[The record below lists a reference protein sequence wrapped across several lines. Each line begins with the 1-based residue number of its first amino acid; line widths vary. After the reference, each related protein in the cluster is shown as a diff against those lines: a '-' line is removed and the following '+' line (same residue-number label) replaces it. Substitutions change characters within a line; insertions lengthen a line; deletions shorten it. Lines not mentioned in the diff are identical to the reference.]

1 LRPTTKVTAMPSVL
15 VTGAARGIGKAIV
28 EHLGSSG
35 WDVVAGVRS
44 EEDANAITKVYPQ
57 RVSAVILDITNADHI
72 ARLHDSLPERLDA
85 VVNNAGVAVGGPV
98 EIVSADDWRK
108 VFDTNVVGQLAVT
121 QAVLPRLRESRGRL
135 LFISSVNGR
144 IATPMLG
151 PYSASKFALEAAC
164 DALRVELKAWGIP
177 VVLIEPAQTDTDM
190 WRTAGDMVLQIES
203 EMSAEHRVLYAS
215 HIAGMKKFVPTAR
228 KMASPTRKVVAVVDE
243 ALTARRPKARY
254 VVALLP
260 KVQAAVV
267 PRLPVAVRDRV
278 MAMLVGLPR
287 RPRG

>member
-1 LRPTTKVTAMPSVL
+1 MPSVL

-28 EHLGSSG
+28 EHLASAG
-35 WDVVAGVRS
+35 WDVIAGVRS
-44 EEDANAITKVYPQ
+44 EEDATAITNVYPQ

-72 ARLHDSLPERLDA
+72 ARLPDALPKRLDA
-85 VVNNAGVAVGGPV
+85 LVNNAGVAVGGPV
-98 EIVSADDWRK
+98 ETVTSEDWRK
-108 VFDTNVVGQLAVT
+108 SLEVNVIGQFAVT
-121 QAVLPRLRESRGRL
+121 QAVLPRLRDSGGRVV
-135 LFISSVNGR
+135 FISSVNGR

-151 PYSASKFALEAAC
+151 PYSASKFALEAGC

-190 WRTAGDMVLQIES
+190 WRTAGDMVLQIEAD
-203 EMSAEHRVLYAS
+203 MSPEHRELYAA

-228 KMASPTRKVVAVVDE
+228 KMASPTTKVVAVVE
-243 ALTARRPKARY
+243 QALTARRPKARY

-267 PRLPVAVRDRV
+267 PNLPTALRDRI
-278 MAMLVGLPR
+278 MTMLVGLPR

>member
-1 LRPTTKVTAMPSVL
+1 MPSVL

-28 EHLGSSG
+28 EHLAAAG
-35 WDVVAGVRS
+35 WDVIAGVRS
-44 EEDANAITKVYPQ
+44 EQDATSITKVDPQ
-57 RVSAVILDITNADHI
+57 KVSAVILDITNADHI
-72 ARLHDSLPERLDA
+72 AKLADALPKRLDA

-98 EIVSADDWRK
+98 ETVTPDSWRNILE
-108 VFDTNVVGQLAVT
+108 VNVIGQFAVT
-121 QAVLPRLRESRGRL
+121 QVVLPLLRESRGRV
-135 LFISSVNGR
+135 LFLSSVNGR

-190 WRTAGDMVLQIES
+190 WRTAGDMVLQIEAD
-203 EMSAEHRVLYAS
+203 MSPEHRDLYAR
-215 HIAGMKKFVPTAR
+215 HIAGMKRFVPTAR
-228 KMASPTRKVVAVVDE
+228 KMASPTTKVVAVVEE

-267 PRLPVAVRDRV
+267 PNLPTAVRDRV
-278 MAMLVGLPR
+278 MTMLVGLPR

>member
-1 LRPTTKVTAMPSVL
+1 MPSVL

-28 EHLGSSG
+28 EHLASTG
-35 WDVVAGVRS
+35 WDVIAGVRS
-44 EEDANAITKVYPQ
+44 EDDANAITRVDPQ
-57 RVSAVILDITNADHI
+57 RVSAVILDITDADHI
-72 ARLHDSLPERLDA
+72 AKLADALPPRLDA
-85 VVNNAGVAVGGPV
+85 VVNNAGVAVGGPIETV
-98 EIVSADDWRK
+98 TPEEWRK
-108 VFDTNVVGQLAVT
+108 VLETNVIGQFAVT
-121 QAVLPRLRESRGRL
+121 RAVLPKLRESKGRL

-164 DALRVELKAWGIP
+164 DALRVELRGWGVS

-190 WRTAGDMVLQIES
+190 WRTADSMVDDIEAA
-203 EMSAEHRVLYAS
+203 MSSQDRALYAS
-215 HIAGMKKFVPTAR
+215 HIAGMKKFVPRAR
-228 KMASPTRKVVAVVDE
+228 KMASPTKKVVAVVEE

-260 KVQAAVV
+260 KLQTVLVTNMPAG
-267 PRLPVAVRDRV
+267 LRDRLLTT
-278 MAMLVGLPR
+278 MVGLPR

>member
-1 LRPTTKVTAMPSVL
+1 MPSVL
-15 VTGAARGIGKAIV
+15 VTGAARGIGRAIV
-28 EHLGSSG
+28 EHLASAG
-35 WDVVAGVRS
+35 WDVIAGVRT
-44 EEDANAITKVYPQ
+44 EQDATAITRVDPQ

-72 ARLHDSLPERLDA
+72 AKLAEVLPKRLDA

-98 EIVSADDWRK
+98 ETVTPEDWRNILE
-108 VFDTNVVGQLAVT
+108 VNVIGQFAVT
-121 QAVLPRLRESRGRL
+121 QAVLPLLRDSRGRV

-151 PYSASKFALEAAC
+151 PYSASKFALEAGC
-164 DALRVELKAWGIP
+164 DALRVELKAWAIP

-190 WRTAGDMVLQIES
+190 WRTAGDMVLQIEAD
-203 EMSAEHRVLYAS
+203 MSPEHRDLYAK
-215 HIAGMKKFVPTAR
+215 HIAGMKKFVPTVR
-228 KMASPTRKVVAVVDE
+228 KMASPTSKVVAVVEE

-267 PRLPVAVRDRV
+267 PNLPTALRDRV
-278 MAMLVGLPR
+278 MTILVGLPR

>member
-1 LRPTTKVTAMPSVL
+1 MPSVL

-28 EHLGSSG
+28 EHLASSG

-44 EEDANAITKVYPQ
+44 EEDANAVTKVYPQ

-72 ARLHDSLPERLDA
+72 ARLQDSLPKRLDA

-98 EIVSADDWRK
+98 ETVSADDWRK

-203 EMSAEHRVLYAS
+203 EMSAEHRELYAD

-267 PRLPVAVRDRV
+267 PRLPVAVRDRM

>member
-1 LRPTTKVTAMPSVL
+1 MPSVL
-15 VTGAARGIGKAIV
+15 VTGAARGIGRAIV
-28 EHLGSSG
+28 EHLASSG
-35 WDVVAGVRS
+35 WDVIAGVRS
-44 EEDANAITKVYPQ
+44 EEDANAITNVDPQ
-57 RVSAVILDITNADHI
+57 RVSAVILDVTNADDI
-72 ARLHDSLPERLDA
+72 ARLPDSLPKRLDA
-85 VVNNAGVAVGGPV
+85 VVNNAGTAVGGPV
-98 EIVSADDWRK
+98 ETVGADDWRR
-108 VFDTNVVGQLAVT
+108 VFDVNVIGQFAVT
-121 QAVLPRLRESRGRL
+121 QAVLPRLRESRGRV

-164 DALRVELKAWGIP
+164 DALRVELKAWAIP

-203 EMSAEHRVLYAS
+203 DMSPEHRELYAK

-228 KMASPTRKVVAVVDE
+228 KMASPTRKVVAVVEE

-260 KVQAAVV
+260 KVQTAVV
-267 PRLPVAVRDRV
+267 PNLPVALRDRV

>member
-1 LRPTTKVTAMPSVL
+1 MPSVL

-28 EHLGSSG
+28 EHLAAAG
-35 WDVVAGVRS
+35 WDVIAGVRS
-44 EEDANAITKVYPQ
+44 EQDATAVTKVDPQ
-57 RVSAVILDITNADHI
+57 RVSAVILDITNAEHI
-72 ARLHDSLPERLDA
+72 ARLPAALPRRLDA
-85 VVNNAGVAVGGPV
+85 LVNNAGVAVGGPV
-98 EIVSADDWRK
+98 ETVTPDDWRK
-108 VFDTNVVGQLAVT
+108 ILEVNVIGQFAVT
-121 QAVLPRLRESRGRL
+121 QAVLPRLRQSWGRV

-151 PYSASKFALEAAC
+151 PYSASKFALEAGC

-190 WRTAGDMVLQIES
+190 WRTAGDMVVQIEAD
-203 EMSAEHRVLYAS
+203 MSPEHRDLYAS

-228 KMASPTRKVVAVVDE
+228 KMASPTTKVVAVVEE
-243 ALTARRPKARY
+243 ALTTRRPKARY

-267 PRLPVAVRDRV
+267 PKLPTALRDRV
-278 MAMLVGLPR
+278 MTMLVGLPR